1 MDMKAVV
8 RTCFVLL
15 FVFSRSSIAAPIA
28 SHSESEYVLF
38 SQQTQESK
46 KSFQRSLS
54 GLYSIQSWKE
64 LDIAQPYRDFTQL
77 YQAATL
83 AQLELETLMSEV
95 ALVTNTQS
103 VIPGV
108 KSEHRAKQ
116 KIETELKGEAHKIT
130 DLARCS
136 LVAKDIPGLVQAFEL
151 LNNEVSVVAVKNRF
165 KSPTASG
172 YRDLK
177 MLVRLPKSQMV
188 AEIQLHLGLDDA
200 LYIHQRGLI
209 TKREIRVVGLS
220 QLEIQPHHRVW
231 DLGAGCGSVAIEA
244 SLLAHEGEVIA
255 VEKDASRAKSIQK
268 NVQRTGAY
276 GVQVVH
282 DSLPDCLDS
291 LPEPDRIF
299 IGGGTGHGINVL
311 EQASERLKAGGKV
324 VLHLVLMGSL
334 ERARNYLLDL
344 GWPVNITQVQISRS
358 ESLAGDQRLEALN
371 PVFILSATK
380 PE

>member
-15 FVFSRSSIAAPIA
+15 VVFSRSSIAAPLA
-28 SHSESEYVLF
+28 SYSESEYVLF

-54 GLYSIQSWKE
+54 GLYSIDSWKE

-95 ALVTNTQS
+95 ALVTNTQPI
-103 VIPGV
+103 IPGV

-116 KIETELKGEAHKIT
+116 KIDTELKGEAHKIT
-130 DLARCS
+130 DLARGS
-136 LVAKDIPGLVQAFEL
+136 LVATDIPGLVQAFEL

-188 AEIQLHLGLDDA
+188 VEIQLHLDA
-200 LYIHQRGLI
+200 ISTIKNGAEHEIYEQIQTIERIGLI
-209 TKREIRVVGLS
+209 NDRTLS
-220 QLEIQPHHRVW
+220 EF
-231 DLGAGCGSVAIEA
+231 E
-244 SLLAHEGEVIA
+244 LA
-255 VEKDASRAKSIQK
+255 Q
-268 NVQRTGAY
+268 
-276 GVQVVH
+276 
-282 DSLPDCLDS
+282 
-291 LPEPDRIF
+291 
-299 IGGGTGHGINVL
+299 
-311 EQASERLKAGGKV
+311 
-324 VLHLVLMGSL
+324 
-334 ERARNYLLDL
+334 
-344 GWPVNITQVQISRS
+344 ITQLRTK
-358 ESLAGDQRLEALN
+358 SLNLYQDAWQQYLQPEAMA
-371 PVFILSATK
+371 S
-380 PE
+380 